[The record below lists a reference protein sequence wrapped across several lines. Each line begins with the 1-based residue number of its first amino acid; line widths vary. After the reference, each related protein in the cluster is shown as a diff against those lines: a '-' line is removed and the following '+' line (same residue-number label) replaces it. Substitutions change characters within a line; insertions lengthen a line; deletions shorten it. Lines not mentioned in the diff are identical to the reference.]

1 MAKLDAVINPADL
14 PRPTTEA
21 SDKHSDI
28 LFPFET
34 LGLPNVV
41 GNVSLAHPF
50 DCGSRRV
57 KRRGTYKPEVF
68 KQRIDVKNR

>member
-21 SDKHSDI
+21 SDKHTDI
-28 LFPFET
+28 LFPLET

-41 GNVSLAHPF
+41 GDVSLAHPF
-50 DCGSRRV
+50 DGGSRHV
-57 KRRGTYKPEVF
+57 KRLGTF
-68 KQRIDVKNR
+68 KLQAAH